1 MQRQSIESTSIR
13 SVGYDPE
20 EGVLEVKVQSGGVYQ
35 YIRVPR
41 TVYEGLLA
49 ARSKGR
55 YFGDFIRL
63 RYPYE
68 KVR

>member
-1 MQRQSIESTSIR
+1 
-13 SVGYDPE
+13 
-20 EGVLEVKVQSGGVYQ
+20 
-35 YIRVPR
+35 
-41 TVYEGLLA
+41 LLA